1 MGCAGA
7 SCWNQRKF
15 GARSG
20 GRTRIPFRM
29 RDFKSVTC
37 QKQKPST
44 DAPLTS

>member
-7 SCWNQRKF
+7 SCWNRRKF

-29 RDFKSVTC
+29 RDFKSLAYTNF
-37 QKQKPST
+37 
-44 DAPLTS
+44 AIRA